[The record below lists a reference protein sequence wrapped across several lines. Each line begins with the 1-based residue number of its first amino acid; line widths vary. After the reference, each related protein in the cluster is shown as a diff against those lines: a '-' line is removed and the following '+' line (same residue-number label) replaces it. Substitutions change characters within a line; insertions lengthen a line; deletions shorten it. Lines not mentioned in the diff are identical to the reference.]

1 MSLTHSLRQEA
12 EPYAKRLERLPR
24 SSKRTHSSLI
34 VRDRPSQSNFLA
46 NALNQTFQLN
56 STSATSRVPTTPL
69 SSDAITPVS
78 SSVINP
84 NVKSRYRDIGVQK
97 NPNFTRN
104 TSLVPPSED
113 MSSCIIKLQAEN
125 GDLRAEVE
133 RCNRECEVYRENL
146 DEITRLY
153 NPSGSHASPPP
164 ASGPSN
170 LNPNPRQEFST
181 HPRWRMRNI
190 ITDDRSRSMV
200 VREPDH
206 PPIETLPLLTPSSPE
221 SVSVYH
227 RRGTPMEPHSFSM
240 RTHTDVQGSQVE
252 PYFWAQQHGR
262 RRGPAGPMNGRRQ
275 RGKLR
280 GPPSLGRSGNVTSN
294 PAPPNSTALGEAAV
308 SSALLIT
315 DTAIAQDH
323 DTVNDKGW

>member
-24 SSKRTHSSLI
+24 SSKRTHSSSI
-34 VRDRPSQSNFLA
+34 VRDRPSQDNFLA

-56 STSATSRVPTTPL
+56 STSAASHVPTTPL
-69 SSDAITPVS
+69 SSDAITAVS

-84 NVKSRYRDIGVQK
+84 NVKPRYRDIGVQK

-113 MSSCIIKLQAEN
+113 LSSCIIKLQAEN
-125 GDLRAEVE
+125 SDLRAEVE
-133 RCNRECEVYRENL
+133 RCNRECDVYRERL
-146 DEITRLY
+146 DEITTLY
-153 NPSGSHASPPP
+153 TPSGPHAPPP

-190 ITDDRSRSMV
+190 VTDDRSRSMV
-200 VREPDH
+200 IREPDH

-221 SVSVYH
+221 NISLSH
-227 RRGTPMEPHSFSM
+227 RWPTPAEPHSFRM
-240 RTHTDVQGSQVE
+240 RAQTDVQGSQVE
-252 PYFWAQQHGR
+252 PYFGAQQHGQ
-262 RRGPAGPMNGRRQ
+262 RRGPAGPMNGRKKK
-275 RGKLR
+275 GKLR
-280 GPPSLGRSGNVTSN
+280 GPPSLDRSENMSGN
-294 PAPPNSTALGEAAV
+294 PAPPNSSPFGEAAA
-308 SSALLIT
+308 SSALLMT
-315 DTAIAQDH
+315 DTAVAQDH
-323 DTVNDKGW
+323 DLVNDRGW